1 MRHCCVTGLIL
12 ALSSLP
18 AVRAGEAK
26 DLESLWKDLADA
38 DANRAYAA
46 MWAFVRTPEKSIA
59 FFERHLKPAV
69 PPERKMV
76 AQLIEELGHEK
87 FAVRAKANGA
97 LEKLGD
103 LVTGPLHEA
112 LRREQLVLEA
122 RQRVEKLIKG
132 LRGPIT
138 SPERLRAIRAVEAIE
153 YIGTPEARKL
163 LQQIAQGAAGARL
176 TVEAQ
181 EAVERLRLARP

>member
-1 MRHCCVTGLIL
+1 V
-12 ALSSLP
+12 
-18 AVRAGEAK
+18 
-26 DLESLWKDLADA
+26 
-38 DANRAYAA
+38 
-46 MWAFVRTPEKSIA
+46 
-59 FFERHLKPAV
+59 
-69 PPERKMV
+69 
-76 AQLIEELGHEK
+76 IEELGHEK

-103 LVTGPLHEA
+103 LVAGPLQEA

-163 LQQIAQGAAGARL
+163 LEQIARGAAGAGL

-181 EAVERLRLARP
+181 ESLELLRTGGTGGNDTRKVR